1 MSTDFGTPYLLD
13 CSQKKGD
20 DPFRE
25 RENNDYSNKIRKGG
39 NAMCYVCGKSRNK
52 IFHEEGCRYVGMIP
66 EKNRKYFNSVQ
77 SAVDKGY
84 VRCKYCTT
92 LKKRLEDEKTVINR
106 LCSLNGIHCDYNP
119 TDGYID
125 IISFS
130 GIWKIVV
137 NGRKHSMFLYHKNTT
152 RRKSN
157 KKDKSFVPGY
167 HDQKV
172 HKNTIEG
179 FIRYIIDHDRYKQE
193 HPLYGNEIV
202 TYGKRKKVKKKE
214 RNKQRKARRRD
225 GMRYV
230 FAIFQHLESQSAA
243 L

>member
-1 MSTDFGTPYLLD
+1 
-13 CSQKKGD
+13 
-20 DPFRE
+20 
-25 RENNDYSNKIRKGG
+25 
-39 NAMCYVCGKSRNK
+39 MCYVCGKSRNK